1 MSMRCPSCGTDTAG
15 FARCPNCGLELGGG
29 AMALAPTLVASR
41 PEAPTVVAGPPSRTA
56 SGAHIFVKSGADQGR
71 LFPLSDLLTIGRSAG
86 CDVRLADPHISAR
99 HAQLK
104 REDAAYVYLDLR
116 SSSGSFLQMGEREE
130 RLREPHILGDNDE
143 IRIGET
149 VLQFIRTP
157 RGGKR

>member
-1 MSMRCPSCGTDTAG
+1 
-15 FARCPNCGLELGGG
+15 
-29 AMALAPTLVASR
+29 
-41 PEAPTVVAGPPSRTA
+41 
-56 SGAHIFVKSGADQGR
+56 
-71 LFPLSDLLTIGRSAG
+71 LTIGRSAG

-116 SSSGSFLQMGEREE
+116 SSSGSFMQMGEREE
-130 RLREPHILGDNDE
+130 RLRDAHTLGDNDE

>member
-1 MSMRCPSCGTDTAG
+1 MSRRCPSCGTDTAG
-15 FARCPNCGLELGGG
+15 FARCPNCGRAMDGGDV
-29 AMALAPTLVASR
+29 AMAPTLVASR
-41 PEAPTVVAGPPSRTA
+41 PEAPTVVSGRPSRTA
-56 SGAHIFVKSGADQGR
+56 SGAHMFVKSGPDQGR
-71 LFPLSDLLTIGRSAG
+71 LFPLTDLVTIGRSAG

-104 REDAAYVYLDLR
+104 REDASYVYLDLR
-116 SSSGSFLQMGEREE
+116 SSSGSFLQMGAREE
-130 RLREPHILGDNDE
+130 RLRDAHTLGDNDE